1 MFIGGTATTS
11 SLLEWTLTELVRHP
25 ECVKKLRDEICS
37 VSAHNSYVNEDDVEK
52 MNYLNAIVK
61 ETLRLHPPLS
71 IIVPRLLSEDV
82 RLRGYDIAA
91 GTQVT
96 SLCMCCVSCE
106 IIILYTFQRRKHRNF
121 LSNIIHRTTMKT
133 VTQMTK
139 KKYTFCV
146 YIFQIIL

>member
-37 VSAHNSYVNEDDVEK
+37 VSAHNSCVNEEDVEK
-52 MNYLNAIVK
+52 MNYLNAIIK

-96 SLCMCCVSCE
+96 SLYTCCVLHCCLALYARLSALVLSVWD
-106 IIILYTFQRRKHRNF
+106 ILM
-121 LSNIIHRTTMKT
+121 SSE
-133 VTQMTK
+133 
-139 KKYTFCV
+139 
-146 YIFQIIL
+146 